1 LAIEPWATDDEEWE
15 QNFMNRDFTLQF
27 TAFGRQ
33 KEGLKQQMISGMA
46 ALSLEERREIRKMID
61 DLDAGL

>member
-1 LAIEPWATDDEEWE
+1 
-15 QNFMNRDFTLQF
+15 MNRDFTLQF